1 MPDLLRRAA
10 ALTVLSAVGVAL
22 LAPMAARSVAPV
34 PADRIE
40 PLLAVTSGPVVLSA
54 RGSLSDRAGAV
65 ALPSS
70 DGPESVSGRAL
81 PTPASAPMEAT
92 LYTIPTPRPAPV
104 VRWTGGDPAAL
115 DGSVWDRL
123 AQCESGGNWAINT
136 GNGYY
141 GGLQFNYSTW
151 LGYGGGEFAEYAH
164 LATRE
169 QQILIAE
176 RLYAKRGFQPWP
188 GCRAKLGLP

>member
-10 ALTVLSAVGVAL
+10 ALTVLSAVGIAL
-22 LAPMAARSVAPV
+22 LAPVAARSVAPV
-34 PADRIE
+34 SINAIDHLITAPAAAPAGAERGTLSVRE
-40 PLLAVTSGPVVLSA
+40 LSA
-54 RGSLSDRAGAV
+54 TI
-65 ALPSS
+65 
-70 DGPESVSGRAL
+70 PEPPAAPEGLAAHPF
-81 PTPASAPMEAT
+81 PTPNTALMQAT
-92 LYTIPTPRPAPV
+92 LRSNARPPAAPAAPGAPAAPV
-104 VRWTGGDPAAL
+104 DM
-115 DGSVWDRL
+115 GSVWDRL

-151 LGYGGGEFAEYAH
+151 LSYGGGEFAEYAH

-169 QQILIAE
+169 QQIAIAE
-176 RLYAKRGFQPWP
+176 RLHAKRGFQPWP